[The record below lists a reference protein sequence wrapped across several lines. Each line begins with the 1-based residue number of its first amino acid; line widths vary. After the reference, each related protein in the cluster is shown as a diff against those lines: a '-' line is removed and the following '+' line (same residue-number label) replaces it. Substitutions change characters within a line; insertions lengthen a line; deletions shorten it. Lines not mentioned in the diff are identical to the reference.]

1 MNLEATGQ
9 RVRASTPFLFFT
21 GVAVFIFLAHAP
33 FWNLPYYW
41 DELGQFVPAA
51 LDIFQTGSWIPHSTV
66 PNVHPP
72 GVMAYLAGVWSIAG
86 YSIATTRLA
95 MLVLAVAGAIL
106 TYVLALRLGTNTGAA
121 ALAVAFLTLSPL
133 FFAQSM
139 MAELDMPA
147 MLFTVLALVLFLDNR
162 IVAAALASVA
172 LVMLKETGLV
182 ASAIFGAFLCFEKR
196 RRVALWFLLPLVP
209 LGLWLLALDR
219 ATGHLFGNA
228 AFTEYN
234 VFYPLHPVRLGL
246 ALARRLYFLFAGTG
260 HWIGTFAAIYAWRRT
275 KLFRTRAWRVAAWI
289 CGVQVLLVSVLGG
302 AVLERYLLPV
312 LPFVYIAFA
321 QALWTCPGP
330 RRIAS
335 TLVLAAALVIANFV
349 NPPYPFPWEN
359 NLAFTDFVKLHAEA
373 AHYLESYY
381 PGKTVATMFPLS
393 SAVRRPEFGYVSRPV
408 RVREVYDYRASNIAP
423 LARENV
429 DIIALYSVTWDP
441 WGLMDQPS
449 WIGLLKRY
457 YGYAAPVK
465 PDDLRAL
472 LGVQPV
478 ARWQRHGQWV
488 EIYRNSR

>member
-1 MNLEATGQ
+1 MNLEATGK
-9 RVRASTPFLFFT
+9 RVRASTSSLFFT
-21 GVAVFIFLAHAP
+21 GVALFIILAHAP

-72 GVMAYLAGVWSIAG
+72 GVTAYLAGVWLIAG
-86 YSIATTRLA
+86 YSIMATRLA
-95 MLVLAVAGAIL
+95 MLMLAAAAAIF
-106 TYVLALRLGTNTGAA
+106 TNVLALRLGTNAGEA

-147 MLFTVLALVLFLDNR
+147 MLLTVLALILFLDDR
-162 IVAAALASVA
+162 IVAAAMASVA
-172 LVMLKETGLV
+172 LVMVKETGLV
-182 ASAIFGAFLCFEKR
+182 VPAIFGAFLWFEKR
-196 RRVALWFLLPLVP
+196 RRDALWFLLPLVP
-209 LGLWLLALDR
+209 LGLWLLALNR
-219 ATGHLFGNA
+219 VTGHLFGNA

-246 ALARRLYFLFAGTG
+246 ALARRLYFLFGGTG
-260 HWIGTFAAIYAWRRT
+260 HWIGFLAVIYALRCT

-289 CGVQVLLVSVLGG
+289 FGVHVLLVSVLGG

-321 QALWTCPGP
+321 QALWTYTA
-330 RRIAS
+330 RWRIAS
-335 TLVLAAALVIANFV
+335 TLALGAALVIANFV

-359 NLAFTDFVKLHAEA
+359 NLAFTDFVNLHAEA
-373 AHYLESYY
+373 AHYLESHY
-381 PGKTVATMFPLS
+381 PDKTVATMFPLS
-393 SAVRRPEFGYVSRPV
+393 SALRRPEFGYVSRPV

-423 LARENV
+423 LARENIDV
-429 DIIALYSVTWDP
+429 VVLYSVTWDP

-457 YGYAAPVK
+457 YGYVDPVK
-465 PDDLRAL
+465 PDELRAL
-472 LGVQPV
+472 LGVRLV
-478 ARWQRHGQWV
+478 YRWQRHGQWV
-488 EIYRNSR
+488 EIYSR